1 MQLNH
6 MSSPV
11 ALCSLST
18 KVALTFQQDK
28 HRLSLQAFINHL
40 DIYLPSSVT
49 ILFYSKLTVFYNY
62 KKIYKTQR
70 ISVASK
76 TVVFF
81 FDSLHFVSSPS
92 FSVGNRALLQKLR
105 VAPLAMCEV
114 GFYSVAGGDLFTNLW
129 GPEMKPH
136 TV

>member
-11 ALCSLST
+11 ALCSLTT

-40 DIYLPSSVT
+40 DIYLLSSVT

-62 KKIYKTQR
+62 KKYTKPKESQWQAKLLFSFLILSILSPPLLSVWGTEPCYKSYELHLLR
-70 ISVASK
+70 CVK
-76 TVVFF
+76 WVFTAWLEGTC
-81 FDSLHFVSSPS
+81 S
-92 FSVGNRALLQKLR
+92 QT
-105 VAPLAMCEV
+105 C
-114 GFYSVAGGDLFTNLW
+114 GDRR
-129 GPEMKPH
+129 
-136 TV
+136 